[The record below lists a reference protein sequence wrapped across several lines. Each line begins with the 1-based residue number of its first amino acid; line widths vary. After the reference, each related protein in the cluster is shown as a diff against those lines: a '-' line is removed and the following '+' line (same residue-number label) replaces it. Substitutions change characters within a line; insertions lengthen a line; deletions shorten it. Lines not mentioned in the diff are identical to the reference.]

1 MGTSARSENGP
12 EGSNGGAVS
21 SIPTLSHSLTLT
33 ARGAD
38 GPGSALCSHAEVRWV
53 AVKHW
58 GGVLIVWDLECSAVW
73 RILLVPIWLP
83 APFV

>member
-38 GPGSALCSHAEVRWV
+38 GPGSALCSH
-53 AVKHW
+53 
-58 GGVLIVWDLECSAVW
+58 GGKEKTLKENTLKIINYIKWYVWMGDV
-73 RILLVPIWLP
+73 
-83 APFV
+83 